1 MAGAARTRADRLAG
15 VDGSGELEQVY
26 REEATRIRASLA
38 ARLGDVGLAEELVQ
52 DAFIE
57 ALVHWRAGGV
67 PPNPGGWLATTA
79 RRKALD
85 RLRRERAGREKLAL
99 LAAAEPRQAG
109 PGGGPGGSYDLEAGA
124 GRDEDDELLSLIF
137 ACCHP
142 SLPRESQIALT
153 LRAVCGLT
161 TAEISAAFLA
171 TEPAM
176 GQRLSRARKALRDTG
191 SPVRIPE
198 PDQLRDRLDEVLAVI
213 YLVFN
218 EGYLAS
224 AGRTPARRDL
234 AAQAVALNRL
244 LHRLMPRE
252 PEVLGLLALLLWHES
267 RAATRFDGWGRLVRL
282 QDQDRA
288 RWDRSLAAEAT
299 RLLSRAMAMHRP
311 GPYQIQAA
319 IAAVHGQAPGYESTD
334 WRQIRLLYDRLDLLT
349 PSPIVRLN
357 RAVATRFAIGP
368 QAALA
373 EVDALAGE
381 LDGYRLFHAVRAEL
395 LDDLGRHEQARAANE
410 RALALAANP
419 AERELLARRLSP

>member
-1 MAGAARTRADRLAG
+1 
-15 VDGSGELEQVY
+15 VDGADELQKVY
-26 REEATRIRASLA
+26 RQEATRIRAALA
-38 ARLGDVGLAEELVQ
+38 VRVGDVGLAEELVQ

-57 ALVHWRAGGV
+57 ALEHWRAEGV

-79 RRKALD
+79 WRKAID

-99 LAAAEPRQAG
+99 LAATQPRQAG
-109 PGGGPGGSYDLEAGA
+109 RGDRPGESDELGPGACQDEA
-124 GRDEDDELLSLIF
+124 DELLGLVF

-153 LRAVCGLT
+153 LRTVCGLT

-171 TEPAM
+171 SEPAM
-176 GQRLSRARKALRDTG
+176 AQRLSRARRALRDTG
-191 SPVRIPE
+191 SAVRVPD
-198 PDQLRDRLDEVLAVI
+198 PDQLGDRLDEVLAVI

-224 AGRTPARRDL
+224 ASRTPARRDL

-252 PEVLGLLALLLWHES
+252 PEVLGLLALLLLHES
-267 RAATRFDGWGRLVRL
+267 RSATRFDGWGRLVRL

-299 RLLSRAMAMHRP
+299 WLLARAMAMHRP

-319 IAAVHGQAPGYESTD
+319 IAAVHAQAPTYQHTD
-334 WRQIRLLYDRLDLLT
+334 WHRIRDLYDRLQLFM

-368 QAALA
+368 HAALA
-373 EVDALAGE
+373 EVEPLTGD

-395 LDDLGRHEQARAANE
+395 LTDLGRHDQARLANE

-419 AERELLARRLSP
+419 AERELLARRLSL